1 MTDSKI
7 YDVVII
13 GGGQSSLACA
23 YHLRRTNLDF
33 IILDEQKKCG
43 GAWLKTWD
51 SLRLFSPAE
60 HSSLPGWSMPKHK
73 DGFPPK
79 DHVINYLCEYEKRYD
94 FSVKR
99 PVTVNSIARNKEV
112 FKIDSSSGK
121 ISAKT
126 IISATGTWKVPFIP
140 QVEGR
145 NKFNGIQVHS
155 AHYKNPEIF
164 KGKKVL
170 VVGEGNSGAQILAE
184 VSKVAKTTWATLEE
198 PQYLPDDVDG
208 RVLFDVATAKYK
220 AKKEGRSYTPKNYNL
235 KSIVMVPA
243 VKEARKRGVLQSY
256 GNIQGLTED
265 AVVFHNEAVKNF
277 DAIIWCT
284 GFKAA
289 TGYLKN
295 IAKIDKNGKIK
306 TEGTR
311 AVNSPGLWLVGYGGW
326 TGFASAT
333 LIGVGRS
340 ARTTVKEIVQYTE
353 S

>member
-1 MTDSKI
+1 MSSKI
-7 YDVVII
+7 YDIVII

-33 IILDEQKKCG
+33 IILDEQENCG

-60 HSSLPGWSMPKHK
+60 HSSLPGWPMPKHK

-79 DHVINYLCEYEKRYD
+79 NHVINYLCEYEKRYD
-94 FSVKR
+94 FPVKR
-99 PVTVNSIARNKEV
+99 PVKVNSIVRKKEV
-112 FKIDSSSGK
+112 FEIDSSRGK

-126 IISATGTWKVPFIP
+126 IISATGTWKAPFIP
-140 QVEGR
+140 PIKGR
-145 NKFNGIQVHS
+145 DKFKGIQVHS
-155 AHYKNPEIF
+155 AKYKNPEIF
-164 KGKKVL
+164 KDKKVL

-184 VSKVAKTTWATLEE
+184 VSKIAQTSWATLEE

-220 AKKEGRSYTPKNYNL
+220 AKKEGSSYTQKNYNL

-243 VKEARKRGVLQSY
+243 VKEARDRGVLQSY
-256 GNIQGLTED
+256 GKINKLTED
-265 AVVFHNEAVKNF
+265 AVMFQNGAVENF

-289 TGYLKN
+289 TGYLEN
-295 IAKIDKNGKIK
+295 IAEIDKNGKII

-311 AVNSPGLWLVGYGGW
+311 AVDSPGLWLLGYGGW

-340 ARTTVKEIVQYTE
+340 ARATVKEIVQYNE
-353 S
+353 R